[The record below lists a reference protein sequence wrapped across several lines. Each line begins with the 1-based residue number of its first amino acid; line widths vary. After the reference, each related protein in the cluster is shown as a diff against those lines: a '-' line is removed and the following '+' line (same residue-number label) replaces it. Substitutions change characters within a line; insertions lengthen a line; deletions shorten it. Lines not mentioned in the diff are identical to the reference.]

1 MNLIMNLKVTVT
13 VCVYLLFL
21 YDQWYKE
28 GTWEMLDDSV
38 YYVKVSARLTWSLLA
53 TSPGKIF

>member
-1 MNLIMNLKVTVT
+1 MTVT

-53 TSPGKIF
+53 TSPGNIF

>member
-1 MNLIMNLKVTVT
+1 MTVT

-38 YYVKVSARLTWSLLA
+38 YYVKVTACHTWSILV
-53 TSPGKIF
+53 TTGNISN